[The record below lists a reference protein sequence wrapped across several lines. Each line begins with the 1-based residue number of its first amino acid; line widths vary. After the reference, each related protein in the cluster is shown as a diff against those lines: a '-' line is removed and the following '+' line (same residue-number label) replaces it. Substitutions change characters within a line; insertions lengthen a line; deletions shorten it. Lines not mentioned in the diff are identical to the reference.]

1 MEKHM
6 HDHAEML
13 KTVRHELPKD
23 EMLCD
28 LADLFKL
35 FGDTTRM
42 RILFSLFES
51 EMCVCAIA
59 ELLGMTQSAP
69 VKGSKAEQFNCLPQG
84 GQNNLLF
91 PCR

>member
-13 KTVRHELPKD
+13 KAVRHELPKD

-35 FGDTTRM
+35 CGAAGYDPVGNF
-42 RILFSLFES
+42 
-51 EMCVCAIA
+51 
-59 ELLGMTQSAP
+59 AP
-69 VKGSKAEQFNCLPQG
+69 VKGIKAEQFDCLPQR